1 MSTQVSE
8 VDYADATENYLG
20 YCTECC
26 EFTTS
31 ECEPDAEDYTCDS
44 CEGNTVVGAENA
56 LIMGLI
62 EIVPE
67 GEEVE

>member
-8 VDYADATENYLG
+8 VDYNEATENYLG
-20 YCTECC
+20 WCSDCGS
-26 EFTTS
+26 FTTS
-31 ECEPDAEDYTCDS
+31 EVEPDAEDYTCDS

>member
-1 MSTQVSE
+1 MLMPPRTISDTAGVW
-8 VDYADATENYLG
+8 L
-20 YCTECC
+20 
-26 EFTTS
+26 FTTS

-62 EIVPE
+62 DLVPE